1 MDMPTNSS
9 LGLRKAR
16 GDMSELPSPIARTGS
31 SLDLKRVNLALQGGG
46 SHGAFT
52 WGVLDRLLEDERIA
66 FEGISAAS
74 AGAINAAVLACG
86 LAEGGRQGAKRA
98 LTKLWRRIAHLS
110 SLTPLQPSLADRL
123 SGNHSLDASPAF
135 MLFDL
140 VTRLFSPYQFNPF
153 NYNPLRQVLTET
165 VDFRA
170 LRSGHCP
177 VKLFLSATNVRTGK
191 IKVFQ
196 NDEIGPDAVLASACL
211 PLMFQAVEID
221 GEHYWSAG
229 TWAIRD
235 VVIIHINPLERATLP
250 TTASE
255 IMNRINEISFN
266 SSLMREMRTIAFV
279 TKLIDDGKIL
289 ENPMKRMLIHGTDAA
304 DVMAELGALNKL
316 NADWDNLNHLMKV
329 ERERTEAWLKQN
341 FGRLGEESTVDIREE
356 FLRPS

>member
-16 GDMSELPSPIARTGS
+16 GEMSELPSPIARTGS
-31 SLDLKRVNLALQGGG
+31 SLELKWVNLALQGGG

-52 WGVLDRLLEDERIA
+52 WGVLDHLLEDERIA

-153 NYNPLRQVLTET
+153 NYQPAAPGADRDRRLRGAAFRSLPGQTFPLGHQCPHRQDQGVPE
-165 VDFRA
+165 
-170 LRSGHCP
+170 
-177 VKLFLSATNVRTGK
+177 
-191 IKVFQ
+191 
-196 NDEIGPDAVLASACL
+196 
-211 PLMFQAVEID
+211 
-221 GEHYWSAG
+221 
-229 TWAIRD
+229 
-235 VVIIHINPLERATLP
+235 
-250 TTASE
+250 
-255 IMNRINEISFN
+255 
-266 SSLMREMRTIAFV
+266 
-279 TKLIDDGKIL
+279 
-289 ENPMKRMLIHGTDAA
+289 
-304 DVMAELGALNKL
+304 
-316 NADWDNLNHLMKV
+316 
-329 ERERTEAWLKQN
+329 
-341 FGRLGEESTVDIREE
+341 
-356 FLRPS
+356 